1 MVLSCLCI
9 LPDAGRF
16 LYLSAFSLRKQYPIS
31 LRFYLSAYIAA
42 ICGRFMLFLT
52 SMSDTEPKKK
62 LDISLIR
69 RVLSLA
75 LPYRAEFYTAVGLS
89 LLLAAIAPL
98 RPFLV
103 AQAIDRYI
111 AVFNLHGLQTIAL
124 IMVALLI
131 VEAIMRYYF
140 GYLTAWLGT
149 SIIRDLRR
157 RVYSHVIFSKLQYFD
172 TTPIGTSTTRTITDV
187 EAINDTFSEG
197 LITIFSDILTI
208 VSVAV
213 YMFVVDWR
221 LSIITLLPLP
231 FLLLVTRWFQR
242 GVKSA
247 FQDERTQIGRLN
259 AFLQE
264 HITGMRIIQ
273 IFNVEDKEQQKFT
286 EINGQLR
293 EANIRGIWYYSLF
306 FPAVEILLAV
316 AIGLM
321 VWYAS
326 GQIVRAH
333 ASVGVISSYIMLIN
347 LLFRPLRFIA
357 DKVNTI
363 QRGIIAAERVFKLLD
378 KDNFIADT
386 GTFIPAKTK
395 GKITFDKVWF
405 AYEHE
410 NYVLKGLN
418 FELPAGQ
425 TLAIVGATGSG
436 KTSTMSLLGR
446 FYEINKGDIRI
457 DDVSIQKYKLSAL
470 RSQMSI
476 VLQDVFLFA
485 GSVYDNITLRNDS
498 ITREKVMEASKAIGA
513 HEFIMRLPGGYDYK
527 VMERGA
533 TLSMGQ
539 RQLISFVRALVYDP
553 AILILD
559 EATSSIDTESE
570 YVVQRAIEKLVK
582 GRTSVVIA
590 HRLST
595 IRHAHKIMVLDR
607 GEMKEF
613 GSHDELITLAEGIY
627 KRLHDMQFN
636 QEKAVA

>member
-1 MVLSCLCI
+1 MSFWYTF
-9 LPDAGRF
+9 A
-16 LYLSAFSLRKQYPIS
+16 AF
-31 LRFYLSAYIAA
+31 
-42 ICGRFMLFLT
+42 
-52 SMSDTEPKKK
+52 MSDEKQKQG
-62 LDISLIR
+62 LDLGLVR
-69 RVLSLA
+69 RVLTLA
-75 LPYRAEFYTAVGLS
+75 APYKLEFYGAIALS
-89 LLLAAIAPL
+89 LLLAAISPL
-98 RPFLV
+98 RPYLL
-103 AQAIDRYI
+103 QTAIDKYI
-111 AVFNLHGLQTIAL
+111 AVFDLKGLQ
-124 IMVALLI
+124 MVALLM
-131 VEAIMRYYF
+131 VGLLLFETVMRYYF
-140 GYLTAWLGT
+140 GYLTAWLGS
-149 SIIRDLRR
+149 SIIRDLRQ
-157 RVYSHVIFSKLQYFD
+157 RVFGHVIFSKLQYFD

-208 VSVAV
+208 VAVAS
-213 YMFVVDWR
+213 YMFIVNWKLAFV
-221 LSIITLLPLP
+221 TLFTLP

-242 GVKSA
+242 GVKKS

-273 IFNVEDKEQQKFT
+273 IFNVEAKEQKKFN
-286 EINGQLR
+286 EINAQLQ
-293 EANIRGIWYYSLF
+293 EANVRGIWYYSLF

-326 GQIVRAH
+326 GQIVDHH
-333 ASVGVISSYIMLIN
+333 ASVGVISAFILLIN
-347 LLFRPLRFIA
+347 MLFRPLRFIA

-363 QRGIIAAERVFKLLD
+363 QRGVVAAERVFKLLD
-378 KDNFIADT
+378 KDSAIADT
-386 GTFIPAKTK
+386 GTFSTPRVK
-395 GKITFDKVWF
+395 GRLSFDKVWF
-405 AYEHE
+405 AYNEG
-410 NYVLKGLN
+410 NYVLKN
-418 FELPAGQ
+418 VSFDLPAGE

-436 KTSTMSLLGR
+436 KTSTISLLGR
-446 FYEINKGDIRI
+446 FYEIDKGDIKV
-457 DDVSIQKYKLSAL
+457 DDISIRDYKLASL

-485 GSVYDNITLRNDS
+485 GSVYDNITLRNEAIS
-498 ITREKVMEASKAIGA
+498 REKVMVASKAIGA

-570 YVVQRAIEKLVK
+570 QIVQQAIEKLVK
-582 GRTSVVIA
+582 GRTSIVIA

-607 GEMKEF
+607 GELKEF
-613 GSHDELITLAEGIY
+613 GSHEQLLAQNGHY
-627 KRLHDMQFN
+627 RRLYDMQFN
-636 QEKAVA
+636 QEKVVA

>member
-1 MVLSCLCI
+1 MSDKA
-9 LPDAGRF
+9 PKQKFD
-16 LYLSAFSLRKQYPIS
+16 FSLV
-31 LRFYLSAYIAA
+31 
-42 ICGRFMLFLT
+42 
-52 SMSDTEPKKK
+52 
-62 LDISLIR
+62 R

-75 LPYRAEFYTAVGLS
+75 VPYKKEFYGAVGLS
-89 LLLAAIAPL
+89 LVIAALAPL
-98 RPFLV
+98 RPMLV
-103 AQAIDRYI
+103 ARAIDKHI
-111 AVFNLHGLQTIAL
+111 AIFDMPGLQTIAL
-124 IMVALLI
+124 VMVSLLV
-131 VEAIMRYYF
+131 VETIIRYYL

-149 SIIRDLRR
+149 SIIRDLRQ
-157 RVYSHVIFSKLQYFD
+157 RVYSHVVFSKLKYFD

-197 LITIFSDILTI
+197 LISIFSDILTI
-208 VSVAV
+208 ISVAA
-213 YMFVVDWR
+213 YMFWVNWR
-221 LSIITLLPLP
+221 LTIVTLLSLP
-231 FLLLVTRWFQR
+231 FLLIVTRWFQR
-242 GVKSA
+242 GVKAS

-273 IFNVEDKEQQKFT
+273 IFNVEKQEQKKFT
-286 EINGQLR
+286 DINAELR
-293 EANIRGIWYYSLF
+293 DANIRGIWYYSLF

-316 AIGLM
+316 AVGLM

-326 GQIVRAH
+326 GQIVRGY
-333 ASVGVISSYIMLIN
+333 ASVGVISSFIMLIN
-347 LLFRPLRFIA
+347 MLFRPLRFIA

-378 KDNFIADT
+378 TDNFIADK
-386 GTFIPAKTK
+386 GTFIPAKSN
-395 GKITFDKVWF
+395 GKIKFDNVWF
-405 AYEHE
+405 AYEDE

-418 FELPAGQ
+418 FELSAGQ

-446 FYEINKGDIRI
+446 FYEIGKGDIQI
-457 DDVSIQKYKLSAL
+457 DDVSIKDYKLAAL

-570 YVVQRAIEKLVK
+570 YVVQQAIEKLVK

-613 GSHDELITLAEGIY
+613 GNHDELIAQDGFY
-627 KRLHDMQFN
+627 KRLYDMQFN

>member
-1 MVLSCLCI
+1 MSESRKEGLDLSLV
-9 LPDAGRF
+9 
-16 LYLSAFSLRKQYPIS
+16 
-31 LRFYLSAYIAA
+31 
-42 ICGRFMLFLT
+42 
-52 SMSDTEPKKK
+52 
-62 LDISLIR
+62 R
-69 RVLSLA
+69 RVLGLA
-75 LPYRAEFYTAVGLS
+75 SPYRRELYTTIILS
-89 LLLAAIAPL
+89 LLLAGMAMV
-98 RPFLV
+98 RPILV
-103 AQAIDRYI
+103 QRAIDYHIIR
-111 AVFNLHGLQTIAL
+111 FDMPGLQRI
-124 IMVALLI
+124 VALMVLSLI
-131 VEAIMRYYF
+131 VETIMRYYF
-140 GYLTAWLGT
+140 GFLSAWLGT
-149 SIIRDLRR
+149 SIIRDLRQ
-157 RVYSHVIFSKLQYFD
+157 RVYSHIIFSRLQYFD

-187 EAINDTFSEG
+187 EAVNDTFSEG
-197 LITIFSDILTI
+197 LIAIFSDILTI
-208 VSVAV
+208 VVAMTC
-213 YMFVVDWR
+213 MFIFNWQLALVS
-221 LSIITLLPLP
+221 LIPLP
-231 FLLLVTRWFQR
+231 FLLIVTRWFQR
-242 GVKSA
+242 GVKSS

-273 IFNVEDKEQQKFT
+273 IFNVEKQEKDKFVG
-286 EINGQLR
+286 INAQLR
-293 EANIRGIWYYSLF
+293 DANVRGIWYYSLF
-306 FPAVEILLAV
+306 FPAVEILLAT

-321 VWYAS
+321 VWFAS
-326 GQIVRAH
+326 GQMVWNAAMHKSVIDVS
-333 ASVGVISSYIMLIN
+333 SVGTISLYIMLIN

-363 QRGIIAAERVFKLLD
+363 QRGVIAAERVFKLLD
-378 KDNFIADT
+378 KDSTIPDK
-386 GTFIPAKTK
+386 GTYVPERSK
-395 GKITFDKVWF
+395 GKIEFDHVWF
-405 AYEHE
+405 AYEHD
-410 NYVLKGLN
+410 NYVLKDLT
-418 FELPAGQ
+418 FSLPAGE

-446 FYEINKGDIRI
+446 FYEINKGDIKI
-457 DDVSIQKYKLSAL
+457 DDVSIHEYKLSAL

-485 GSVYDNITLRNDS
+485 GSVYDNITLRNES

-570 YVVQRAIEKLVK
+570 QVVQEAIEKLVK
-582 GRTSVVIA
+582 GRTSVIIA

-595 IRHAHKIMVLDR
+595 IRHAHKIMVLDK

-613 GSHDELITLAEGIY
+613 GSHDELITREDGHY
-627 KRLHDMQFN
+627 KRLYDMQFN

>member
-1 MVLSCLCI
+1 MADHDSKPKV
-9 LPDAGRF
+9 D
-16 LYLSAFSLRKQYPIS
+16 YSL
-31 LRFYLSAYIAA
+31 L
-42 ICGRFMLFLT
+42 
-52 SMSDTEPKKK
+52 
-62 LDISLIR
+62 R

-75 LPYRAEFYTAVGLS
+75 VPYRREFYITVALS
-89 LLLAAIAPL
+89 FLLAGMALL
-98 RPFLV
+98 RPYLV
-103 AQAIDRYI
+103 QMAIDRYI
-111 AVFNLHGLQTIAL
+111 SVFSLKGLQFIAT
-124 IMVALLI
+124 IMVFTLV
-131 VEAIMRYYF
+131 VETTMRYYF
-140 GYLTAWLGT
+140 GYLTAWLGAG
-149 SIIRDLRR
+149 IIKDMRV
-157 RVYSHVIFSKLQYFD
+157 RVYSHILFSRLQYFD

-208 VSVAV
+208 IAVTV
-213 YMFVVDWR
+213 YMFVINWQ
-221 LSIITLLPLP
+221 LAFMALLPLP
-231 FLLLVTRWFQR
+231 LLLLVTRWFQR
-242 GVKSA
+242 GVKAS

-273 IFNVEDKEQQKFT
+273 IFNVEGKEQKKFT
-286 EINGQLR
+286 DINGQLR
-293 EANIRGIWYYSLF
+293 DANVRGIWYYSLF
-306 FPAVEILLAV
+306 FPAVEILLAT

-321 VWYAS
+321 VW
-326 GQIVRAH
+326 RT
-333 ASVGVISSYIMLIN
+333 SVLTEAGVNTSAGIISSFIMLIN

-378 KDNFIADT
+378 RDVSIPDT
-386 GTFIPAKTK
+386 GVFSPAHMN
-395 GKITFDKVWF
+395 GKLNFYHVWF
-405 AYEHE
+405 AYQDD
-410 NYVLKGLN
+410 NYVLKDLN
-418 FELPAGQ
+418 FELPAGE

-446 FYEINKGDIRI
+446 FYEVSKGDIHI
-457 DDVSIQKYKLSAL
+457 DDISVKDYKLDAL

-485 GSVYDNITLRNDS
+485 GSVYDNITLRNDA
-498 ITREKVMEASKAIGA
+498 ITREKVMEASLAIGA
-513 HEFIMRLPGGYDYK
+513 HEFIMRLPGGYDYQ

-570 YVVQRAIEKLVK
+570 QIVQQAIEKLVK
-582 GRTSVVIA
+582 GRTSIVIA

-595 IRHAHKIMVLDR
+595 IRHAHKIMVLDK

-613 GSHDELITLAEGIY
+613 GSHEQLIALNGFY
-627 KRLHDMQFN
+627 RNLYDMQFN
-636 QEKAVA
+636 QDKVVA

>member
-1 MVLSCLCI
+1 
-9 LPDAGRF
+9 
-16 LYLSAFSLRKQYPIS
+16 
-31 LRFYLSAYIAA
+31 
-42 ICGRFMLFLT
+42 MLFL
-52 SMSDTEPKKK
+52 SLMSSEEPKKK

-69 RVLSLA
+69 RVLALA
-75 LPYRAEFYTAVGLS
+75 IPYKFEFYGAIGLS
-89 LLLAAIAPL
+89 LILALMAPL
-98 RPFLV
+98 RPYLV
-103 AQAIDRYI
+103 AKAIDDYI
-111 AVFNLHGLQTIAL
+111 SVFDMNGLRTIAL
-124 IMVALLI
+124 IMIVLL
-131 VEAIMRYYF
+131 VVDTAMRYYF

-149 SIIRDLRR
+149 SIIRDLRK

-208 VSVAV
+208 ISVAI
-213 YMFVVDWR
+213 YMFSVNWR
-221 LSIITLLPLP
+221 LSLITLLPLP
-231 FLLLVTRWFQR
+231 FLLIVTRWFQR
-242 GVKSA
+242 GVKAS

-273 IFNVEDKEQQKFT
+273 IFNVEEKEQKKFT
-286 EINGQLR
+286 GINDQLR
-293 EANIRGIWYYSLF
+293 DANIRGIWYYSLF

-326 GQIVRAH
+326 GQIVRGF
-333 ASVGVISSYIMLIN
+333 ASVGVISSFIMLIN

-386 GTFIPAKTK
+386 GTFAPTHTQ
-395 GKITFDKVWF
+395 GKIKFDKVWF
-405 AYEHE
+405 AYEGE
-410 NYVLKGLN
+410 NYVLKGLD

-425 TLAIVGATGSG
+425 TLALVGATGSG

-457 DDVSIQKYKLSAL
+457 DDVSIKDYKLAAL

-485 GSVYDNITLRNDS
+485 GSVYDNITLRNES

-570 YVVQRAIEKLVK
+570 YVVQQAIEKLVK
-582 GRTSVVIA
+582 GRTSIVIA

-595 IRHAHKIMVLDR
+595 IRHAHKIMLLDR

-613 GSHDELITLAEGIY
+613 GNHDELMALNGYY
-627 KRLHDMQFN
+627 KRLYDMQFN

>member
-1 MVLSCLCI
+1 MVLSL
-9 LPDAGRF
+9 
-16 LYLSAFSLRKQYPIS
+16 
-31 LRFYLSAYIAA
+31 IAE
-42 ICGRFMLFLT
+42 T
-52 SMSDTEPKKK
+52 
-62 LDISLIR
+62 
-69 RVLSLA
+69 V
-75 LPYRAEFYTAVGLS
+75 
-89 LLLAAIAPL
+89 
-98 RPFLV
+98 
-103 AQAIDRYI
+103 
-111 AVFNLHGLQTIAL
+111 
-124 IMVALLI
+124 
-131 VEAIMRYYF
+131 MRYYF
-140 GYLTAWLGT
+140 GYLAAWLGT
-149 SIIRDLRR
+149 SIIRDLRQ
-157 RVYSHVIFSKLQYFD
+157 RVYSHLIFSRLQYFD

-187 EAINDTFSEG
+187 EAVNDTFSEG
-197 LITIFSDILTI
+197 LLSIFSDILTI
-208 VSVAV
+208 VVAV
-213 YMFVVDWR
+213 ACMLIFNWQLALVS
-221 LSIITLLPLP
+221 LIPLP

-242 GVKSA
+242 GVKSS

-273 IFNVEDKEQQKFT
+273 IFNVEKQEKDKFVG
-286 EINGQLR
+286 INVQLR
-293 EANIRGIWYYSLF
+293 DANVRGIWYYSLF
-306 FPAVEILLAV
+306 FPAVEILLAT

-321 VWYAS
+321 VWFAS
-326 GQIVRAH
+326 GQMVWNAATNKTVIDVS
-333 ASVGVISSYIMLIN
+333 SVGTISLYIMLIN

-363 QRGIIAAERVFKLLD
+363 QRGVIAAERVFKLLD
-378 KDNFIADT
+378 KDSTIPDN
-386 GTFIPAKTK
+386 GTFMPERAK
-395 GKITFDKVWF
+395 GKIEFDHVWF

-410 NYVLKGLN
+410 NYVLKDLT
-418 FELPAGQ
+418 FTLPAGE

-446 FYEINKGDIRI
+446 FYETNKGAIKI
-457 DDVSIQKYKLSAL
+457 DDVSIEKYKLSAL

-485 GSVYDNITLRNDS
+485 GSVYDNITLRNET

-559 EATSSIDTESE
+559 EATSSIYTESE
-570 YVVQRAIEKLVK
+570 QVVQEAIEKLVK

-595 IRHAHKIMVLDR
+595 IRHAHKIMVLDK
-607 GEMKEF
+607 GVMQEY
-613 GSHDELITLAEGIY
+613 GSHDELINLAEGLY
-627 KRLHDMQFN
+627 KKLYDMQFN

>member
-1 MVLSCLCI
+1 
-9 LPDAGRF
+9 
-16 LYLSAFSLRKQYPIS
+16 
-31 LRFYLSAYIAA
+31 
-42 ICGRFMLFLT
+42 
-52 SMSDTEPKKK
+52 MSSEEPKKK
-62 LDISLIR
+62 LDLSLVR

-75 LPYRAEFYTAVGLS
+75 TPYKVEFYGAVGLS
-89 LLLAAIAPL
+89 LILAAIAPL

-103 AQAIDRYI
+103 ARAIDNYI
-111 AVFNLHGLQTIAL
+111 AVFDLQGLQIIAL
-124 IMVALLI
+124 VMIVLLV
-131 VEAIMRYYF
+131 VETAMRYYF

-149 SIIRDLRR
+149 SIIRDLRQK
-157 RVYSHVIFSKLQYFD
+157 VYSHVIFSKLQYFD

-208 VSVAV
+208 VSVAT
-213 YMFVVDWR
+213 YMFIVNWR
-221 LSIITLLPLP
+221 LSIVTLLSLP

-242 GVKSA
+242 GVKAS

-273 IFNVEDKEQQKFT
+273 IFNVEDKEQNKFSD
-286 EINGQLR
+286 INAQLR
-293 EANIRGIWYYSLF
+293 DANIRGIWYYSLF

-316 AIGLM
+316 AVGLM

-326 GQIVRAH
+326 GQIVRGY
-333 ASVGVISSYIMLIN
+333 ASVGVISSFIMLIN
-347 LLFRPLRFIA
+347 MLFRPLRFIA

-378 KDNFIADT
+378 KDNFIPDN
-386 GTFIPAKTK
+386 GTFVPTKTQ
-395 GKITFDKVWF
+395 GKITFDNVWF
-405 AYEHE
+405 AYENE

-457 DDVSIQKYKLSAL
+457 DDVSIQKYKLAAL

-498 ITREKVMEASKAIGA
+498 ITREKVMEASRAIGA
-513 HEFIMRLPGGYDYK
+513 HDFIMRLPGGYDYK

-570 YVVQRAIEKLVK
+570 YVVQQAIEKLVK

-595 IRHAHKIMVLDR
+595 IRHAHKIMVLDK

-613 GSHDELITLAEGIY
+613 GSHDELIVMAEGLY

>member
-1 MVLSCLCI
+1 
-9 LPDAGRF
+9 
-16 LYLSAFSLRKQYPIS
+16 
-31 LRFYLSAYIAA
+31 
-42 ICGRFMLFLT
+42 
-52 SMSDTEPKKK
+52 MSEAEPKKK
-62 LDISLIR
+62 FDFSLVR

-75 LPYRAEFYTAVGLS
+75 IPYKAEFYGAVGMS
-89 LLLAAIAPL
+89 LVLAAIAPL

-103 AQAIDRYI
+103 AKAIDQYML
-111 AVFNLHGLQTIAL
+111 VFDLHGLKIIAL
-124 IMVALLI
+124 TMVLLLI
-131 VEAIMRYYF
+131 FETTLRYYF

-149 SIIRDLRR
+149 SIIRDLRK

-208 VSVAV
+208 ISVAV
-213 YMFVVDWR
+213 YMFIVNWR
-221 LSIITLLPLP
+221 LSLVTLVSLP
-231 FLLLVTRWFQR
+231 FLLIVTRWFQR
-242 GVKSA
+242 GVKAA

-273 IFNVEDKEQQKFT
+273 IFNVEEKEQNKFT

-293 EANIRGIWYYSLF
+293 DANIRGIWYYSLF

-326 GQIVRAH
+326 GQIVRGY
-333 ASVGVISSYIMLIN
+333 ASIGVISSFIMLIN

-378 KDNFIADT
+378 KDNFIPDT
-386 GTFIPAKTK
+386 GTYVPQKTQ
-395 GKITFDKVWF
+395 GKISFDKVWF
-405 AYEHE
+405 AYEQE
-410 NYVLKGLN
+410 NYVLKN
-418 FELPAGQ
+418 MSFELPAGQ

-446 FYEINKGDIRI
+446 FYEINKGEIRI
-457 DDVSIQKYKLSAL
+457 DDVSIQQYKLAAL

-485 GSVYDNITLRNDS
+485 GSVYDNITLRNNS
-498 ITREKVMEASKAIGA
+498 ITREKVMEASMAIGA
-513 HEFIMRLPGGYDYK
+513 HEFIMRLPGGYDYR

-570 YVVQRAIEKLVK
+570 YVVQQAIEKLVK

-595 IRHAHKIMVLDR
+595 IRHAHKIMVLDK
-607 GEMKEF
+607 GEVKEF
-613 GSHDELITLAEGIY
+613 GNHDELMAIAEGLY
-627 KRLHDMQFN
+627 KRLYDMQFM
-636 QEKAVA
+636 QERAMA

>member
-1 MVLSCLCI
+1 MSEKEQKKKF
-9 LPDAGRF
+9 D
-16 LYLSAFSLRKQYPIS
+16 FSLV
-31 LRFYLSAYIAA
+31 
-42 ICGRFMLFLT
+42 
-52 SMSDTEPKKK
+52 
-62 LDISLIR
+62 R

-75 LPYRAEFYTAVGLS
+75 IPYRLEFYGAIALS
-89 LLLAAIAPL
+89 LILAAIAPL

-103 AQAIDRYI
+103 ARAIDKYI
-111 AVFNLHGLQTIAL
+111 AVFDLDGLQVIAL

-131 VEAIMRYYF
+131 VETLMRYYF

-149 SIIRDLRR
+149 SIIRDLRQK
-157 RVYSHVIFSKLQYFD
+157 VYSHVIFSKLQYFD

-213 YMFVVDWR
+213 YMFVVNWR
-221 LSIITLLPLP
+221 LSVITLLPLP
-231 FLLLVTRWFQR
+231 FLLIVTRWFQR
-242 GVKSA
+242 GVKAS

-273 IFNVEDKEQQKFT
+273 IFNVENKEQKKFT
-286 EINGQLR
+286 DINVQLR
-293 EANIRGIWYYSLF
+293 DANIRGIWYYSLF

-326 GQIVRAH
+326 GQIIRGYAT
-333 ASVGVISSYIMLIN
+333 VGVISSYIMLIN

-378 KDNFIADT
+378 QDNFIPDT
-386 GTFIPAKTK
+386 GTFVPQRTK
-395 GKITFDKVWF
+395 GKITFDNVWF
-405 AYEHE
+405 AYENE
-410 NYVLKGLN
+410 NYILKGIN
-418 FELPAGQ
+418 FHLPAGQ
-425 TLAIVGATGSG
+425 TLALVGATGSG
-436 KTSTMSLLGR
+436 KTSTMALLGR
-446 FYEINKGDIRI
+446 FYEINKGDILV
-457 DDVSIQKYKLSAL
+457 DDISIRDYRLSGL

-513 HEFIMRLPGGYDYK
+513 HEFVMRLPGGYDYK

-570 YVVQRAIEKLVK
+570 YVVQQAIEKLVK

-595 IRHAHKIMVLDR
+595 IRHAHKIMVLDK

-613 GSHDELITLAEGIY
+613 GSHDELIGIADGLY
-627 KRLHDMQFN
+627 KKLHDMQFN
-636 QEKAVA
+636 KEKQLV

>member
-1 MVLSCLCI
+1 MSEEKKGGLDLSLV
-9 LPDAGRF
+9 
-16 LYLSAFSLRKQYPIS
+16 
-31 LRFYLSAYIAA
+31 
-42 ICGRFMLFLT
+42 
-52 SMSDTEPKKK
+52 
-62 LDISLIR
+62 R
-69 RVLSLA
+69 RVIGLASPYKKEFYSTIILSILLAGMAMVGPILVQRAIDYHIIRFDLPGLQHIVLLMILA
-75 LPYRAEFYTAVGLS
+75 LV
-89 LLLAAIAPL
+89 
-98 RPFLV
+98 
-103 AQAIDRYI
+103 
-111 AVFNLHGLQTIAL
+111 
-124 IMVALLI
+124 
-131 VEAIMRYYF
+131 VETVMRYYF
-140 GYLTAWLGT
+140 GFLSAWLGT
-149 SIIRDLRR
+149 SIIRDLRQ
-157 RVYSHVIFSKLQYFD
+157 RVYSHVIFSRLQYFD

-187 EAINDTFSEG
+187 EAVNDTFSEG
-197 LITIFSDILTI
+197 LIAIFSDILTI
-208 VSVAV
+208 IVAIAFMFWFNWQLALVS
-213 YMFVVDWR
+213 
-221 LSIITLLPLP
+221 LIPLP
-231 FLLLVTRWFQR
+231 FLLIVTRWFQR
-242 GVKSA
+242 GVKSS

-273 IFNVEDKEQQKFT
+273 IFNVEKQEKDKFT
-286 EINGQLR
+286 GINAQLR
-293 EANIRGIWYYSLF
+293 DANVRGIWYYSLF
-306 FPAVEILLAV
+306 FPAVEILLATAV
-316 AIGLM
+316 GLM

-326 GQIVRAH
+326 GQMVWNSVEHNSVIDVS
-333 ASVGVISSYIMLIN
+333 SVGTISLYIMLIN
-347 LLFRPLRFIA
+347 RLFRPLRFIA

-363 QRGIIAAERVFKLLD
+363 QRGVIAAERVFKLLD
-378 KDNFIADT
+378 KDSTITDT
-386 GTFIPAKTK
+386 GTFIPERSK
-395 GKITFDKVWF
+395 GKLEFDHVWF

-410 NYVLKGLN
+410 NYILKDLS
-418 FELPAGQ
+418 FTLPAGE

-446 FYEINKGDIRI
+446 FYEINKGAIKI
-457 DDVSIQKYKLSAL
+457 DDVSIDQYKLPAL

-485 GSVYDNITLRNDS
+485 GSVYDNITLRNES

-570 YVVQRAIEKLVK
+570 QVVQTAIEKLVK

-595 IRHAHKIMVLDR
+595 IRHAHKIMVLDK

-613 GSHDELITLAEGIY
+613 GSHDQLIAHDGFY
-627 KRLHDMQFN
+627 KKLYDMQFM